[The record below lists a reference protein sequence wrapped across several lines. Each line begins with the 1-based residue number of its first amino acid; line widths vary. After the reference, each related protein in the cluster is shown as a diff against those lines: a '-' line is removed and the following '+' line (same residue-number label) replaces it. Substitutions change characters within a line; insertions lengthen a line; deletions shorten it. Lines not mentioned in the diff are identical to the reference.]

1 MNRKQAIDIGKC
13 LSNET
18 RLEILE
24 WLKDPDG
31 NFPQNSTLVP
41 NSEGVCVTFIF
52 EKAGLSQSTISNYL
66 SSMERCGLLEVKRV
80 GKWTYF
86 RRNQNTIEEYMNFI
100 I

>member
-1 MNRKQAIDIGKC
+1 MNFKQAIEIGKC

-18 RLEILE
+18 RLLILE

-31 NFPQNSTLVP
+31 NFPPNSSLVP
-41 NSEGVCVTFIF
+41 NSEGVCVTYIF

-66 SSMERCGLLEVKRV
+66 SSMERCGLLEVNRV

-86 RRNQNTIEEYMNFI
+86 KRNQNTIEAYTDFI